1 MPAVIEKPAVKE
13 RYEVA
18 GMTCAS
24 CASSV
29 ESILSHVEGVKSA
42 NVNFADS
49 SVLVTYE
56 PDVATDKKMQDAVK
70 DIGYELILNGKA
82 SAENKQEKEAKKLNE
97 AKFKLIL
104 AVALSIPVLVIAMFF
119 PGIPYADW
127 TMLVLSTPV
136 VFWSGRDFFIIAY
149 KRAKNFSANMDTLI
163 ALGTGAAF
171 FFSAFNTFFPEYLR
185 SRGLEPH
192 VYYEVAAVIVAL
204 ILLGRYFEERAKSRT
219 SSAIKKLINLGVK
232 TAKVIKDGKEVEIP
246 VDEVQKG
253 DIIIIRPG
261 EKVPV
266 DGKIKEGK
274 SVIDESMIT
283 GESIPVEKKEGD
295 TVIGATINKTGSFR
309 MIAEKVGSETM
320 LAQIIK
326 LVQEAQGSKAPI
338 QKLADK
344 ISAVFVPIVIVI
356 ALISFL
362 AWYFWG
368 PAPQITYAIIATVTV
383 LIIACP
389 CALGLATP
397 TAIMVGIGKGAENGI
412 LIKNAESLELAHKL
426 NAIVVDKTGTITKG
440 KPEVTEIVWDTETGR
455 REEISQVIL
464 SMESQSE
471 HPLALAVVNYL
482 KAEENLNGVTLDNF
496 DSITGKGVKASYRDR
511 NYLIGNQRLL
521 DETHVEISRTLQ
533 DEANKLSREA
543 KTVVYVGQDGAAV
556 AIIGIADTIKETSK
570 KAIAALH
577 QMSLEVHMLTGDNQ
591 QTAEAIGRQAGL
603 DHIKAEVL
611 PADKAAYV
619 KALQAKGLKVAMV
632 GDGINDSPALA
643 QADVG
648 IAMGTGTDVAIES
661 AEITLIKGDL
671 EDIVTAIRLSK
682 ETVKTIRQNL
692 FWAFI
697 YNLIGIPIAA
707 GILYPFTGFLLNPM
721 IAAAA
726 MAFSSVSVVTNSL
739 RLKARTLKQ
748 K

>member
-1 MPAVIEKPAVKE
+1 MEDVIEKPTVKD
-13 RYEVA
+13 RYEIE

-24 CASSV
+24 CANSV
-29 ESILSHVEGVKSA
+29 ESMLSHVEGVRSA
-42 NVNFADS
+42 SVNFADS
-49 SVLVTYE
+49 SVLVEHE
-56 PDVATDKKMQDAVK
+56 PEIATPEKLQAAVAE
-70 DIGYELILNGKA
+70 IGYSLIVNQQGGEE
-82 SAENKQEKEAKKLNE
+82 SREEREEQKLRNTRL
-97 AKFKLIL
+97 KLI
-104 AVALSIPVLVIAMFF
+104 VAMVLSVPVVVIAMLF

-127 TMLVLSTPV
+127 IMLALSIPV
-136 VFWSGRDFFIIAY
+136 VFWSGKDFFVIAY
-149 KRAKNFSANMDTLI
+149 KRARHFSANMDTLI

-171 FFSAFNTFFPEYLR
+171 LFSAFNTFFPGYLR

-192 VYYEVAAVIVAL
+192 VYYEVAAIIVAL

-219 SSAIKKLINLGVK
+219 SAAIRKLINLGVK
-232 TAKVIKDGKEVEIP
+232 TARVIRGGAELEIPIGEVE
-246 VDEVQKG
+246 KG
-253 DIIIIRPG
+253 DIILIRPG

-266 DGKIKEGK
+266 DGKITEGK
-274 SVIDESMIT
+274 SVLDESMIT
-283 GESIPVEKKEGD
+283 GESIPVEKEAGD
-295 TVIGATINKTGSFR
+295 AVIGATINKTGSFR
-309 MIAEKVGSETM
+309 MVAERVGSETM

-338 QKLADK
+338 QKLVDR
-344 ISAVFVPIVIVI
+344 ISSVFVPIVIVV
-356 ALISFL
+356 AVLSFIV
-362 AWYFWG
+362 WSVWG
-368 PAPQITYAIIATVTV
+368 PEPRITYAIIAAVTV

-412 LIKNAESLELAHKL
+412 LIKNAESLEMAHKL
-426 NAIVVDKTGTITKG
+426 NAVVVDKTGTITQG
-440 KPEVTEIVWDTETGR
+440 KPEVTDVLWDLSP
-455 REEISQVIL
+455 EERQEAFRAVFA
-464 SMESQSE
+464 MESQSE
-471 HPLALAVVNYL
+471 HPLALAVVNHL
-482 KAEENLNGVTLDNF
+482 KPENPQAVLLDSF
-496 DSITGKGVKASYRDR
+496 DSVTGKGVKASYKGKRF
-511 NYLIGNQRLL
+511 LVGNRRLL
-521 DETHVEISRTLQ
+521 DENQVSVSSSLQERVE
-533 DEANKLSREA
+533 KLSREA
-543 KTVVYVGQDGAAV
+543 KTIIYVGQDQEAV
-556 AIIGIADTIKETSK
+556 AIIAIADTIKGTSK
-570 KAIAALH
+570 SAVAALQ
-577 QMSLEVHMLTGDNQ
+577 QMGLVVHMLTGDNR
-591 QTAEAIGRQAGL
+591 QTAEAIGRQAGV

-619 KALQAKGLKVAMV
+619 KELQASGLKVAMV

-697 YNLIGIPIAA
+697 YNLVGIPVAA
-707 GILYPFTGFLLNPM
+707 GVLYPFTGFLLNP
-721 IAAAA
+721 IFAAAA

-739 RLKARTLKQ
+739 RLKAKSF

>member
-1 MPAVIEKPAVKE
+1 MEDVIAKPTVKD
-13 RYEVA
+13 RYEIE

-24 CASSV
+24 CANSV
-29 ESILSHVEGVKSA
+29 ESMLSHVEGVKSA
-42 NVNFADS
+42 SVNFADA
-49 SVLVTYE
+49 SVLVEHE
-56 PDVATDKKMQDAVK
+56 PEVATPEKMQAAVAE
-70 DIGYELILNGKA
+70 IGYSLVVPDKA
-82 SAENKQEKEAKKLNE
+82 DQESREEREEKKLRDTR
-97 AKFKLIL
+97 FKLI
-104 AVALSIPVLVIAMFF
+104 VATVLSVPVLLIAMVF
-119 PGIPYADW
+119 PAIPYADW
-127 TMLVLSTPV
+127 IMLALTAPV
-136 VFWSGRDFFIIAY
+136 VAWSGKDFFIIAY
-149 KRAKNFSANMDTLI
+149 KRARHLSANMDTLI

-171 FFSAFNTFFPEYLR
+171 LFSAFNTFFPGYLR

-219 SSAIKKLINLGVK
+219 SAAIRKLINLGVK
-232 TAKVIKDGKEVEIP
+232 TARVIRGGTELEVPIG
-246 VDEVQKG
+246 EVAKG
-253 DIIIIRPG
+253 DIILIRPG

-266 DGKIKEGK
+266 DGKITEGK

-283 GESIPVEKKEGD
+283 GESIPVEKEAGD
-295 TVIGATINKTGSFR
+295 AVIGATINKTGSFR
-309 MIAEKVGSETM
+309 MVAERVGSETM

-338 QKLADK
+338 QKLVDR
-344 ISAVFVPIVIVI
+344 ISSVFVPIVIVI
-356 ALISFL
+356 AILSFI
-362 AWYFWG
+362 AWSVWG
-368 PAPQITYAIIATVTV
+368 PEPQITYAIIAAVTV

-426 NAIVVDKTGTITKG
+426 NAIVVDKTGTITQG
-440 KPEVTEIVWDTETGR
+440 KPEVTDVLWDLSPEGR
-455 REEISQVIL
+455 QEASCVVYA
-464 SMESQSE
+464 MEAQSE
-471 HPLALAVVNYL
+471 HPLALAVVNHL
-482 KAEENLNGVTLDNF
+482 KPESPEAVSLDSF
-496 DSITGKGVKASYRDR
+496 DSVTGKGVKASYNGKR
-511 NYLIGNQRLL
+511 YLVGNRTLL
-521 DETHVEISRTLQ
+521 DENQVAVPPYLQMEVE
-533 DEANKLSREA
+533 KLSREA
-543 KTVVYVGQDGAAV
+543 KTIIYVGQDEEAV
-556 AIIGIADTIKETSK
+556 AVIAIADTIKETSK
-570 KAIAALH
+570 AAIAALR
-577 QMSLEVHMLTGDNQ
+577 QMGLAVHMLTGDNR
-591 QTAEAIGRQAGL
+591 QTAEAIGRQAGV
-603 DHIKAEVL
+603 DHIQAEVL

-619 KALQAKGLKVAMV
+619 KALQASGLKVAMV

-697 YNLIGIPIAA
+697 YNLVGIPIAA
-707 GILYPFTGFLLNPM
+707 GVLYPYTGFLLNP
-721 IAAAA
+721 IFAAAA

-739 RLKARTLKQ
+739 RLKAKSF

>member
-1 MPAVIEKPAVKE
+1 MSLVKE
-13 RYEVA
+13 KYEVE

-49 SVLVTYE
+49 SVLVEHE
-56 PDVATDKKMQDAVK
+56 PGIAPDDKLQEAVK
-70 DIGYELILNGKA
+70 SIGYNLIVDGQETAA
-82 SAENKQEKEAKKLNE
+82 SQEEKEARKLKE
-97 AKFKLIL
+97 AKFKLVL
-104 AVALSIPVLVIAMFF
+104 ATGLSIPVLVIAMFF
-119 PGIPYADW
+119 PSMPYADW
-127 TMLVLSTPV
+127 IMLVLSIPV
-136 VFWSGRDFFIIAY
+136 VFWSGKDFFIIAY
-149 KRAKNFSANMDTLI
+149 KRAKHFSANMDTLI

-171 FFSAFNTFFPEYLR
+171 AFSAFNTFFPEYLI

-192 VYYEVAAVIVAL
+192 VYYEVAAIIVAL

-219 SSAIKKLINLGVK
+219 SAAIKKLINLGVK
-232 TAKVIKDGKEVEIP
+232 TARVVREGKEIEVAIS
-246 VDEVQKG
+246 EVQRG
-253 DIIIIRPG
+253 DTILIRPG

-266 DGKIKEGK
+266 DGRISEGK

-283 GESIPVEKKEGD
+283 GESIPVEKEPGD
-295 TVIGATINKTGSFR
+295 TVIGATINKTGSFK
-309 MIAEKVGSETM
+309 MVAERVGSETM

-338 QKLADK
+338 QKLADA

-356 ALISFL
+356 AIISFVV
-362 AWYFWG
+362 WGVWG
-368 PAPQITYAIIATVTV
+368 PEPQITFAIITSVTV

-412 LIKNAESLELAHKL
+412 LIKDAESLELAHKL
-426 NAIVVDKTGTITKG
+426 NVIAVDKTGTITQG
-440 KPEVTEIVWDTETGR
+440 KPEVTDMIWDVPIER
-455 REEISQVIL
+455 RNEISNVIL
-464 SMESQSE
+464 SIESQSE
-471 HPLALAVVNYL
+471 HPLALAVVNHL
-482 KAEENLNGVTLDNF
+482 KKENSESLALESF
-496 DSITGKGVKASYRDR
+496 ESITGKGVKASFG
-511 NYLIGNQRLL
+511 NEVFLIGNRRLL
-521 DETHVEISRTLQ
+521 EENKIETSSALKEKIDQ
-533 DEANKLSREA
+533 LSQEA
-543 KTVVYVGQDGAAV
+543 KTVVYVAQHNEAV
-556 AIIGIADTIKETSK
+556 ALIGIADTIKETSK
-570 KAIAALH
+570 AAILAL
-577 QMSLEVHMLTGDNQ
+577 QKMGLKVHMLTGDNQ
-591 QTAEAIGRQAGL
+591 QTAEAIGRQAGV

-611 PADKAAYV
+611 PADKAEYV
-619 KALQAKGLKVAMV
+619 KKLQSEGLKVAMV

-648 IAMGTGTDVAIES
+648 IAMGTGTDIAIES

-671 EDIVTAIRLSK
+671 EDIVKAIKLSK

-707 GILYPFTGFLLNPM
+707 GVLYPFTGFLLNPM
-721 IAAAA
+721 FAAAA

-739 RLKARTLKQ
+739 RLKARSLK
-748 K
+748 